1 MLTEV
6 KTALYS
12 RSTTIPKHLLE
23 HFKTTKWLLAS
34 GKLLNRFFVMTLY
47 ANLYFVDSG
56 YCETLTSKSTCLT
69 TKSLNQV
76 DSLCRW
82 DENDGYCAFQEIDF
96 KFLPLLILSIIICLS
111 TLPLDSA
118 YSFAVLKI
126 QHYADT
132 KASLLHLGDNA
143 NLENPNVE
151 LADDELRTKNMPM
164 VNVLLSA
171 RIEVMRKDMDKKR
184 VEDELQTLLSE
195 TRPDNWHAPRTYRFF
210 DRRGFFSRIERV
222 IHFVE
227 LRLLNDSSDPVTAAH
242 VMHTGEERLILNRLR
257 KSRKFAYTIKRNM
270 KAFEYD
276 DQREVYLLQQ
286 FLVQS
291 LRGFSRYIAYR
302 HFFEDFDSR
311 KETVR
316 PNLHYLCMILVP
328 LYVMALIFY
337 IFLFGISLEAHAAKI
352 WFIEIIVVA
361 LLSTIVIIPLTI
373 LLKNVV
379 VTYQARKDILSL
391 FRVMKMRGKTILR
404 RSIGLMTHSHAL
416 MHHFNPACRAARNYP
431 ELPAARLLMSLNDFD
446 IPVDYS
452 LERSASFSSRLVKI
466 SVFPVFLLFFITFL
480 LPYTIQDAII
490 EALSITGFNFGVLAF
505 YVLASIQVYI
515 PLVFL
520 GTVAVVILG
529 SYYFLSHRFSTQSK
543 VRDIV
548 ELKQFDPDAAEPD
561 EEEEDRPIASKLS
574 IKDKSAKGFRF
585 SGVSPSFLPI
595 DDECNEGKCHEEK
608 DFDPVHEFDG

>member
-1 MLTEV
+1 
-6 KTALYS
+6 
-12 RSTTIPKHLLE
+12 
-23 HFKTTKWLLAS
+23 
-34 GKLLNRFFVMTLY
+34 MTLY

-56 YCETLTSKSTCLT
+56 YCETLISKPTCLAT
-69 TKSLNQV
+69 RSLNQV
-76 DSLCRW
+76 DSLCQW
-82 DENDGYCAFQEIDF
+82 NEINGTCNFQEIDF
-96 KFLPLLILSIIICLS
+96 KFLPLLILTIIICLS

-132 KASLLHLGDNA
+132 KASMLHLGDNA

-151 LADDELRTKNMPM
+151 LVDGELRTKNMPI

-184 VEDELQTLLSE
+184 VEDELQILLNE
-195 TRPDNWHAPRTYRFF
+195 TRPDNWHAPRTPYYFQRSGLLSRFE
-210 DRRGFFSRIERV
+210 RIV
-222 IHFVE
+222 HFIE
-227 LRLLNDSSDPVTAAH
+227 LRLLNESADPVTAAH

-257 KSRKFAYTIKRNM
+257 KSRKLAYLIKRNM
-270 KAFEYD
+270 RAFEYD

-291 LRGFSRYIAYR
+291 LRGFSRYVAYR
-302 HFFEDFDSR
+302 HFFEDFDAK
-311 KETVR
+311 KEVLR
-316 PNLHYLCMILVP
+316 PTLHYICMVLVP
-328 LYVMALIFY
+328 FYVMALIFY
-337 IFLFGISLEAHAAKI
+337 IFLFGISLDPHAAKL

-361 LLSTIVIIPLTI
+361 LLSTIVIIPVTI
-373 LLKNVV
+373 LLKFIAI
-379 VTYQARKDILSL
+379 TYQARKDILSL

-452 LERSASFSSRLVKI
+452 LDRNTSVSSRLLKL
-466 SVFPVFLLFFITFL
+466 SVFPVFLLFFVTFL

-515 PLVFL
+515 PLIFL
-520 GTVAVVILG
+520 GTAAVLVGG
-529 SYYFLSHRFSTQSK
+529 SYYFFRYRISIPSK
-543 VRDIV
+543 VRDV
-548 ELKQFDPDAAEPD
+548 AELHNFDPDAADAD
-561 EEEEDRPIASKLS
+561 EEIDRPIAAKVS
-574 IKDKSAKGFRF
+574 IKGESKKGYRF
-585 SGVSPSFLPI
+585 SEVSPTFLPV
-595 DDECNEGKCHEEK
+595 DADKFGQEKLQEGK
-608 DFDPVHEFDG
+608 DLDPVHAFNDGM